1 MSTCYVHPQV
11 QRYVM
16 YVMYTTPIAQLT
28 TNRKCMKIF
37 EKYTTHYSL
46 RIFVYKECIQGNGR
60 KNKNKILKWSPHL
73 TCFQT
78 DVTIRTLHPTT
89 GFVIYTSHVH

>member
-1 MSTCYVHPQV
+1 MSTCFVHPQV

-46 RIFVYKECIQGNGR
+46 RIFAY
-60 KNKNKILKWSPHL
+60 
-73 TCFQT
+73 
-78 DVTIRTLHPTT
+78 
-89 GFVIYTSHVH
+89 